1 MRLARGG
8 ERKTEMCERLI
19 FFFFGDDHMATSSY
33 LLRNRYRFGCLL
45 FRESLLCNSE
55 SLENLLEWRHAWT
68 FPSGFSQSHS
78 MCVLQPAHSCELA
91 GEMVTLRCFC
101 EICSFFLRLET
112 STCVDFVM
120 FSAEHKVCVGFH
132 QRDACRLILRQI
144 WCLWQTFNLV
154 SLPIKSFTSVSSKSS
169 HTI

>member
-101 EICSFFLRLET
+101 EICF
-112 STCVDFVM
+112 
-120 FSAEHKVCVGFH
+120 FSAPRDEHMCWLCDVFSWTQSLCWLPPT
-132 QRDACRLILRQI
+132 RRL
-144 WCLWQTFNLV
+144 
-154 SLPIKSFTSVSSKSS
+154 SS
-169 HTI
+169 HVAANLMSLTNIQPCQSSNQIFHLRIK